1 MRPIRLLDTSLRRR
15 AALALAAAALATA
28 LPAAA
33 IDVFITSPGPQT
45 GVFGQVTIEAEVLS
59 PEPIT
64 EVAFRVDG
72 KVVGRLTAPPW
83 RLTIDIGQ
91 QNVPHTFEVI
101 ARDAAG
107 DTATGRV
114 VTRTIAVDEAMDLEL
129 QQLYVTV
136 TRSGER
142 VLDLP
147 RDAFTVLDEG
157 DRQELVTFERGDV
170 PLVATLLVD
179 TSLSMRGPRIRA
191 ALEGARAFVSGM
203 RELDVASL
211 MLFSDRLLHVT
222 PFTSDAAAI
231 ASGLGDIEADG
242 GTALNDHLYAALK
255 RLDREQGRRVV
266 ILLTDGTDVES
277 VLSIEDVLWKARRS
291 QALIYWIRLRDAE
304 GGTVVSRTSAWRDM
318 EGHER
323 ERAGLAR
330 VVLESGGRIVDLSRI
345 DAAPTAFR
353 DILAELREQ
362 YVLGYYPSTN
372 LNDGRWHR
380 VQVQVQGFGLSV
392 RSREG
397 YVDF

>member
-1 MRPIRLLDTSLRRR
+1 VTPTPSPRRR
-15 AALALAAAALATA
+15 AAFAATALAALAAA

-33 IDVFITSPGPQT
+33 IDVFVTSPRPQT

-59 PEPIT
+59 SHPIV

-72 KVVGRLTAPPW
+72 QVVDRRTSPPW
-83 RLTIDIGQ
+83 RTTVDVGQ
-91 QNVPHTFEVI
+91 DNVPHTFEVI

-114 VTRTIAVDEAMDLEL
+114 ITRTISVDDAVDLEL

-136 TRSGER
+136 TRGGER

-147 RDAFTVLDEG
+147 RQAFNVLDEG
-157 DRQELVTFERGDV
+157 QRQELVTFEHGDV
-170 PLVATLLVD
+170 PLVAALLVD
-179 TSLSMRGPRIRA
+179 TSLSMRGARIRA

-203 RELDVASL
+203 RPLDEASL

-222 PFTSDAAAI
+222 PFTSDAAAVGR
-231 ASGLGDIEADG
+231 GLDTVEAEG

-266 ILLTDGTDVES
+266 ILLSDGRDVES

-291 QALIYWIRLRDAE
+291 QALVYWIRLRDNDSA
-304 GGTVVSRTSAWRDM
+304 GPVIGRTSSWRDM
-318 EGHER
+318 AGHEA
-323 ERAGLAR
+323 ELGGLVR
-330 VVLESGGRIVDLSRI
+330 VVEESGGRIVDLARI
-345 DAAPTAFR
+345 EDAPAAFR
-353 DILAELREQ
+353 DILSELREQ
-362 YVLGYYPSTN
+362 YVLGYYPSMN

-380 VQVQVQGFGLSV
+380 VQVRVDGFGLSV
-392 RSREG
+392 RAREG